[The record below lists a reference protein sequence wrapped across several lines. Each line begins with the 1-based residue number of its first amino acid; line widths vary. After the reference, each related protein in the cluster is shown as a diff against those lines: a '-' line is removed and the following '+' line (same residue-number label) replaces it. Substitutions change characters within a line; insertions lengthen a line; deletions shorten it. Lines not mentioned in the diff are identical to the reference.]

1 MFEALG
7 DAANAGEGEDRLV
20 EQQWCARGTGCAGG
34 RRTLSLT
41 TRIIISRIWSFVA
54 LLNCLVE
61 SLRGRQLAIFDRIC
75 IQGNTKELADSM
87 PPVQVILKL
96 GMDENL
102 ICAHPDPCRGTT
114 TFVEGQK
121 TLPEQGRCPY

>member
-1 MFEALG
+1 VLEPDNTHNHKQDLEF
-7 DAANAGEGEDRLV
+7 RSSV
-20 EQQWCARGTGCAGG
+20 ELPGG
-34 RRTLSLT
+34 
-41 TRIIISRIWSFVA
+41 V
-54 LLNCLVE
+54 
-61 SLRGRQLAIFDRIC
+61 LRGRQLAIFDRIC

-102 ICAHPDPCRGTT
+102 ICAHPDPCRGTRI
-114 TFVEGQK
+114 FVEGQK